1 MYQSTILKHEEKN
14 EICTKRGLNFGA
26 RRRFVV
32 DEDGGGVKGVPI
44 DSNLDEL
51 DSIRIGTHFKLSRT
65 DILEWK

>member
-1 MYQSTILKHEEKN
+1 MKKKTRYVRKG
-14 EICTKRGLNFGA
+14 GLNFGA

-32 DEDGGGVKGVPI
+32 DEDGGGVKCVPI
-44 DSNLDEL
+44 DNNLDEL